1 MFSLVAKGPE
11 ALVLAPQSPLELS
24 VGSPAGR
31 LGSMVMARTVGKF
44 LTQNRGHQ
52 VRDVEV
58 LSHI

>member
-31 LGSMVMARTVGKF
+31 LGSMLMARTVGKF
-44 LTQNRGHQ
+44 LLPKT
-52 VRDVEV
+52 RDTRLEM
-58 LSHI
+58 